1 LWQTHQSKHSISPV
15 SALSKD
21 TPLSFIG
28 RFGFKSGREINKLES
43 VNFKI
48 GRTGVPIVLDNTLAW
63 LEVEVKGELDVGSHT
78 LFVSEIVD
86 ANVLTGGEP
95 MTYAY
100 YRLVKRGGTP
110 KTAPVHAEG

>member
-1 LWQTHQSKHSISPV
+1 MWQNHQSKHSISPV

-28 RFGFKSGREINKLES
+28 RFGFKSGREINKLEG

-63 LEVEVKGELDVGSHT
+63 LEVKGELDVGSHT
-78 LFVSEIVD
+78 LFAGEIVD